1 MTPGLHFTPETLA
14 AAYTFLRTTKPFNR
28 WKLPPAH
35 DLKFRVTKSPT
46 DAGYCAG
53 NVIGLST
60 RCIAFTPY
68 LMEIMAHEM
77 IHLYLDRKGVKAHHG
92 PEFQRCAKQ
101 VCAAHGFDPKRFF

>member
-35 DLKFRVTKSPT
+35 DLKFKVTQSVT

-53 NVIGLST
+53 REIGVSQKCSGHTHSMLAT
-60 RCIAFTPY
+60 
-68 LMEIMAHEM
+68 MAHEM
-77 IHLYLDRKGVKAHHG
+77 IHLHLDARGVKAHHG
-92 PEFQRCAKQ
+92 PDFKRCAKL
-101 VCAAHGFDPKRFF
+101 VSKHHGFDYARYF